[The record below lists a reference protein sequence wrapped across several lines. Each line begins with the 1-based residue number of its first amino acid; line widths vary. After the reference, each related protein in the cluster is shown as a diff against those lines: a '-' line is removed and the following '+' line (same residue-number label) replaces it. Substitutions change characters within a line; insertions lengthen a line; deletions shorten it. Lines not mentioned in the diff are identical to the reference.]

1 MAGRTPAIEA
11 RGVVKVLG
19 GRRVLDDVS
28 LTAECGQVIGLIGP
42 NGAGKSTLIRILSG
56 LARATD
62 GEVRRLGAP
71 PDRNERDPAILG
83 LLPEAPGFVEH
94 MSGRRNLRLLASIR
108 GRVGPEEVD
117 EAIRECGLDPAD
129 RRPVRKY
136 SLGMRQRLGLAQA
149 LMEQPDALILDEP
162 TNGLDVLG
170 ITELRRIVRRRA
182 ENGVA
187 VLLASHLLTEVE
199 LACDRVLMIKE
210 GRILRSLDVRE
221 LQRLVGLVRVSVSS
235 EADWRRLAARFDARP
250 SGGQADGHRSGLVAT
265 ELPVPAVV
273 RELVAIGVSVEEI
286 GPATA
291 TLEEMFLATI
301 GAEP

>member
-1 MAGRTPAIEA
+1 
-11 RGVVKVLG
+11 VVKILR

-28 LTAECGQVIGLIGP
+28 LSVEPGKVVGLIGP

-56 LARATD
+56 LAHATD
-62 GEVRRLGAP
+62 GEVRLFGRPLDWDGGEP
-71 PDRNERDPAILG
+71 GVLG

-94 MSGRRNLRLLASIR
+94 MSGRRNLRLLAGIR
-108 GRVGPEEVD
+108 GRIGPDEVD
-117 EAIRECGLDPAD
+117 EAIRECGLNPAD

-149 LMEQPDALILDEP
+149 LMERPDALILDEP

-170 ITELRRIVRRRA
+170 ISELRRIVRGRA
-182 ENGVA
+182 EAGVA

-199 LACDRVLMIKE
+199 LACDRVLMIRD
-210 GRILRSLDVRE
+210 GRILRSLDVGE
-221 LQRLVGLVRVSVSS
+221 LRRLTGLVRVSVSS
-235 EADWRRLAARFDARP
+235 DEDWRLVAGRFDVRP
-250 SGGQADGHRSGLVAT
+250 SAMPADGHPSGVVAT
-265 ELPVPAVV
+265 DLPVPAVV
-273 RELVAIGVSVEEI
+273 RELVAMGISVEEI

-291 TLEEMFLATI
+291 TLEEMFLVTM

>member
-1 MAGRTPAIEA
+1 MDRAPSIEA

-28 LTAECGQVIGLIGP
+28 LTAESGEVVGLIGP

-62 GEVRRLGAP
+62 GEVRLLGAP
-71 PDRNERDPAILG
+71 PDRIEGKQAILG
-83 LLPEAPGFVEH
+83 LVPEAPGFVEH

-108 GRVGPEEVD
+108 RRIGSEEVD
-117 EAIRECGLDPAD
+117 GAIRECGLDPAD

-149 LMEQPDALILDEP
+149 LMERPDVLILDEP

-182 ENGVA
+182 EAGVA

-199 LACDRVLMIKE
+199 LACDRVFMIKE
-210 GRILRSLDVRE
+210 GRILKSLDVRE
-221 LQRLVGLVRVSVSS
+221 LQRLIGLVRVSVSS
-235 EADWRRLAARFDARP
+235 DEDWRRMAARFDVRP
-250 SGGQADGHRSGLVAT
+250 SEADADGRPSGLVAT
-265 ELPVPAVV
+265 DLSVPTVV
-273 RELVAIGVSVEEI
+273 RDLVAIGVSVEEI

-291 TLEEMFLATI
+291 TLEEMFLSTI
-301 GAEP
+301 DAES